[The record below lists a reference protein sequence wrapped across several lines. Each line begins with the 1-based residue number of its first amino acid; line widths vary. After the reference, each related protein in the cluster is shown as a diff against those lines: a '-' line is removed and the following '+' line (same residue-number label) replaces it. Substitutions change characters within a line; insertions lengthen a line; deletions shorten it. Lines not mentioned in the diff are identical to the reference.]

1 MTFVLIK
8 TERNQEIGHQVTTRR
23 IAQSTQEAPVL
34 TLALAFSESV
44 NGLVSVGRLQFP
56 MQRVDLVSL
65 RGHLL
70 RDSIRSLASLFRFP
84 RHAKLL
90 IRQRRNDP
98 SVPRPCSSRTC
109 THCTEDDALTNGQQ
123 VVKLYKHIVL
133 VLLGVAIHVELSN
146 QIHRQLF
153 LLQSDFVGGGCY
165 ASRKFSDHIRK
176 GRAEK
181 NQLTG
186 LWHSASSHE

>member
-1 MTFVLIK
+1 MTFVLIRTGRK
-8 TERNQEIGHQVTTRR
+8 EEVRRQVTTRR
-23 IAQSTQEAPVL
+23 LAHHTQEAPFL

-44 NGLVSVGRLQFP
+44 NSLVSVGCLQFP

-70 RDSIRSLASLFRFP
+70 RDPIRSLASLFKVP
-84 RHAKLL
+84 QHAKLL

-98 SVPRPCSSRTC
+98 SALRPCSSRTC
-109 THCTEDDALTNGQQ
+109 THGTEDDALTNGQQ
-123 VVKLYKHIVL
+123 VVELHKHIVL
-133 VLLGVAIHVELSN
+133 VILGVAIHVELSN

-165 ASRKFSDHIRK
+165 ASREFSDHVRK
-176 GRAEK
+176 GRAEEY
-181 NQLTG
+181 QLTR
-186 LWHSASSHE
+186 LWHSTSSHE